1 MLVDTHCHLDFE
13 ILNSN
18 LKGILDRAKENGIG
32 IIQTISTRISEFE
45 KVYNIANSRKNI
57 FCSIGNHP
65 LNLADEGLLGAE
77 EILKYT
83 NKMKVIGIGETGLDY
98 HYCGD
103 TYFKEL
109 QKESFIEHIKAAQ
122 ESSLPIIVHTREADE
137 DTVTILKQY
146 MKKKKF
152 TGVIHCFTASKWL
165 AIECLN
171 MGFYISASGVVTFK
185 NAKEIQQTFKEIP
198 LNRILIETDAPF
210 LAPVPMRG
218 KQNEPSYLKYT
229 AEFMANLLGMRLE
242 NFTDI
247 TTNNFFNLFKRA
259 KINFK

>member
-13 ILNSN
+13 VLNNDLEGVLS
-18 LKGILDRAKENGIG
+18 RAKENGVG

-45 KVYNIANSRKNI
+45 KMYSIANFRENI

-65 LNLADEGLLGAE
+65 LNLVDEGLVKAE

-83 NKMKVIGIGETGLDY
+83 KKPKVISIGETGLDY
-98 HYCGD
+98 HYSKD
-103 TYFKEL
+103 NKKL
-109 QKESFIEHIKAAQ
+109 QKESFIEHIIAAQ
-122 ESSLPIIVHTREADE
+122 KSSLPIIIHTREADE
-137 DTVTILKQY
+137 DTVAVLKQY

-165 AIECLN
+165 AMECVD
-171 MGFYISASGVVTFK
+171 MGLCISASGVVTFK

-198 LNRILIETDAPF
+198 IDKILIETDAPF

-218 KQNEPSYLKYT
+218 KQNEPSYLKHT
-229 AEFMANLLGMRLE
+229 AEFMANLLGMRLKD
-242 NFTDI
+242 FIDI
-247 TTNNFFNLFKRA
+247 TTNNFFNLFNKA

>member
-1 MLVDTHCHLDFE
+1 MLIDTHCHLDFE
-13 ILNSN
+13 VLNN
-18 LKGILDRAKENGIG
+18 DLKGVLNRAKKSGIG

-45 KVYNIANSRKNI
+45 KVYNVANSRKNI

-65 LNLADEGLLGAE
+65 LNLADEGLLKAK

-83 NKMKVIGIGETGLDY
+83 NKAKVIGVGETGLDY

-103 TYFKEL
+103 RYFKEL
-109 QKESFIEHIKAAQ
+109 QKESFIEHIKVAQ

-165 AIECLN
+165 GMECLN

-210 LAPVPMRG
+210 LAPVPVRG
-218 KQNEPSYLKYT
+218 KQNEPSYLKHI
-229 AEFMANLLGMRLE
+229 AEFMADLLGVGLKD
-242 NFTDI
+242 FIDT
-247 TTNNFFNLFKRA
+247 TTNNFFNLFKKA
-259 KINFK
+259 KVDFK